1 MIEKIKGGFRKY
13 EEVISYLFFGVC
25 TTLVNLVVY
34 WVAVNV
40 FHIHY
45 LVATAIA
52 WAFAVAFA
60 YVTNRIFVFKSKAR
74 GTWEILREIVSFVSC
89 RVFSG
94 VCEIVIM
101 FMGVDLLGIN
111 DNVVKIICQVL
122 VVVINYVLSKLIIF
136 KKK

>member
-74 GTWEILREIVSFVSC
+74 GAWEILREIVSFVSC